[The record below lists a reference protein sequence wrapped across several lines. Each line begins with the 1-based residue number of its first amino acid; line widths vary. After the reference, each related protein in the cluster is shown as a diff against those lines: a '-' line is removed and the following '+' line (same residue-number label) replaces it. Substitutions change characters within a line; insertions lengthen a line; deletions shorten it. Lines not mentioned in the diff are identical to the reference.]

1 MCIRDRSTAPA
12 VLLGMGFAADYL
24 SHASFNE
31 KRDRS
36 DDYARWGAA
45 LTSLSIF
52 ALVIFSRFPPAQ
64 DTGQLLSLSILLS
77 ALLATFASFLPSDS
91 LKTFNLNLESE

>member
-1 MCIRDRSTAPA
+1 MP
-12 VLLGMGFAADYL
+12 ADYL
-24 SHASFNE
+24 SHASVNE

-52 ALVIFSRFPPAQ
+52 ALVVFSKFPPAQ
-64 DTGQLLSLSILLS
+64 DTGQLLSISILLS
-77 ALLATFASFLPSDS
+77 ALLATFASFLPVEKSD
-91 LKTFNLNLESE
+91 LNINIDQIPTEAE